1 MLFFVA
7 VRYIM
12 QAIELLVP
20 ALIMLAIGGIKSGI
34 NPKELDASTPIAD
47 TPIVTYEAMQNVST
61 FPNVLCYD
69 NNMFMRCY
77 DVMLLFWESSQLIPL
92 KGVWLVAD
100 RLSRAYRR
108 ELLVFGIFV
117 EDIPKTPFTFAA
129 VGCIGELLLSKY

>member
-69 NNMFMRCY
+69 NNMFMRC
-77 DVMLLFWESSQLIPL
+77 LLRS
-92 KGVWLVAD
+92 
-100 RLSRAYRR
+100 
-108 ELLVFGIFV
+108 
-117 EDIPKTPFTFAA
+117 A
-129 VGCIGELLLSKY
+129 VVLGKLTVNTLERGLARG